1 MDLLASVAVAGQKYA
16 IRSDDRCSL
25 VGPDNLECVDN
36 IKFSM
41 IGAELSAAVRPFSS
55 LWVKPYVG
63 MTLYRRFEMF
73 TDKKEAVGPQDDNLA
88 NGPYFGLRLEF
99 RLPD

>member
-1 MDLLASVAVAGQKYA
+1 M
-16 IRSDDRCSL
+16 

-41 IGAELSAAVRPFSS
+41 IGAELSAALRPASS

-88 NGPYFGLRLEF
+88 NGPCFGLRLEF